1 MSRNDWLELV
11 QLAEA
16 LCPPLLLDLHL
27 ILEADARGILL
38 WLRSK
43 SVREA

>member
-1 MSRNDWLELV
+1 MSRNDWLELI

-16 LCPPLLLDLHL
+16 LCPPLLLDLPL
-27 ILEADARGILL
+27 MLETDARGILL

-43 SVREA
+43 TSREA